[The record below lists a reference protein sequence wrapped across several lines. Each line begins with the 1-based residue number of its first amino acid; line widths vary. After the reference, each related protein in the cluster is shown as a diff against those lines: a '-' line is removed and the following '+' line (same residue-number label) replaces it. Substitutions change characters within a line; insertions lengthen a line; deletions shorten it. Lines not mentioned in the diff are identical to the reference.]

1 MNTIEF
7 IGLAI
12 LMFVLGFITDAVW
25 ALYIRKVA
33 QKKKLISAIYSVI
46 IVLLGYIGIGAF
58 IISYWLALFDLIG
71 VFLGTYYSDNV
82 ERYIKKL
89 KFFYRGKW

>member
-1 MNTIEF
+1 METIEF
-7 IGLAI
+7 VGLAI
-12 LMFVLGFITDAVW
+12 LMLILGFITDAIW

-33 QKKKLISAIYSVI
+33 EKKKLISAICSVI
-46 IVLLGYIGIGAF
+46 IVTLGYIGIGAF

-71 VFLGTYYSDNV
+71 VFFGTYYSNDI
-82 ERYIKKL
+82 EKYIKKL